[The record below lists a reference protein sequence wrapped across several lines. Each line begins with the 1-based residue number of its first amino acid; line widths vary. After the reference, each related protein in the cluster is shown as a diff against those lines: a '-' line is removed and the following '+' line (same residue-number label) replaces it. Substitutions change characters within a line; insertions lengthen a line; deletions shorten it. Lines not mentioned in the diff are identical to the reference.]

1 MNAMARALTAVLLM
15 FVLALTSPWSYA
27 QSTPDEGDADDQ
39 NTPAQIVANLRTL
52 LAQEQRNLVAAL
64 APDASVANPQ
74 APSTTTLVDL
84 LRADLRATVLA
95 QWSRS
100 SEVDLAV
107 RRAAMQLLEQK
118 IAAYEAAYGLSD
130 GLPTTRLNVLSAI
143 DLDNLQ
149 SRLESRLRD
158 ALVRTAGMPD
168 SAISLPTLGH
178 LHELR
183 AEIEGIR
190 YERLGRG
197 TAGARLVSIGTRPR
211 LSYALARATID
222 AADSE
227 VAAERVLL
235 REIQHRLT
243 WNPNDAALVVVR
255 NEVLLGK
262 NGRYLLARSRAGNQ
276 AEPRWPPGRGP
287 PDAPQFVPR
296 KGPGDGPLSPSGA
309 ANAIADVRSGIEA
322 EIRAIRH
329 GSVLDAADAAAG
341 WQAASSWLAQHV
353 DFPNSEVFSL
363 QVLSD
368 ADLPRYQEHWRQW
381 LAAIDRTVAAQP
393 VPPPQQ
399 LLQREQAKRRL
410 ALIAAEIRIRG
421 PPPPGPEAGPHGPE
435 QVLRAARLS
444 SREAFASYEDYAHV
458 TREERRLVELGKLW
472 DLAEP
477 QDKLGIREALDIQT
491 SRVKQVRGDQI
502 RISRSA
508 VRDAE
513 KLAYIDGRGARGVLT
528 ARLYRDIGTELR
540 EASAALH
547 ADDTAVEPA
556 RRVASLLRPSGPRWL
571 ADVTALIRNSAIHM
585 PQALLSVAGIR
596 ERAPQL
602 PAQFQF
608 DRNFSRSGPN
618 SIKEFRA
625 NPSVAPGGVV
635 IDPPMPGFLARRIDG
650 LRYDSAAAR
659 FRLRIDG
666 IWLDVDPPVAPTA
679 ARAALGFVLD
689 GRVAAID
696 IGNVSGGGTP
706 AEDMLTWLARNGVL
720 DVARLGRKDKQRTLE
735 LDRLLRVVRSNPAIQ
750 NTSIATNLIAADE
763 LILSAVS
770 LDPALPASRTYF
782 QGIDT
787 RELHRRLTRD
797 RRLLAPDARC
807 FKSVLAVDD
816 LSYRLDASTVKLA
829 PHFDYA
835 LYAIPDVAGS
845 PTPKAGRCQ
854 AAPIRLPGVS
864 DWFAENDAQ
873 LRRKSAA
880 MRELEAFAG
889 AVALLRHAL
898 RDAAAEVDLAD
909 YSYIN
914 EPGFPSPTL
923 LCRSVTPAE
932 CDAPFLRSLTAPAT
946 LATGEIP

>member
-1 MNAMARALTAVLLM
+1 MNATARALTAVLLM
-15 FVLALTSPWSYA
+15 LVLTSSWSRA
-27 QSTPDEGDADDQ
+27 QSTPGDGDADDQ
-39 NTPAQIVANLRTL
+39 NTPAQVVVNLRAL

-64 APDASVANPQ
+64 APEISAANPQ
-74 APSTTTLVDL
+74 APTTTTLVDR

-100 SEVDLAV
+100 SEVDLAM
-107 RRAAMQLLEQK
+107 RRARIQLLEQK
-118 IAAYEAAYGLSD
+118 IAAYETAYGLGD
-130 GLPTTRLNVLSAI
+130 GLPTTRLNVLSTI

-149 SRLESRLRD
+149 SRLENRLRD

-183 AEIEGIR
+183 AEIESIR

-197 TAGARLVSIGTRPR
+197 TAGVRLVSIGTRPR
-211 LSYALARATID
+211 LSNALARATID

-227 VAAERVLL
+227 VAVERVLL
-235 REIQHRLT
+235 REIQHRMT

-262 NGRYLLARSRAGNQ
+262 NGRYLLARPHAGNQ

-287 PDAPQFVPR
+287 PDAPELVPR
-296 KGPGDGPLSPSGA
+296 KGPGEGPLSPSGA
-309 ANAIADVRSGIEA
+309 ADAIADVRDGIAA
-322 EIRAIRH
+322 EIRAIQH
-329 GSVLDAADAAAG
+329 GSVLDAADAAAR

-353 DFPNSEVFSL
+353 DFANNEVFSL

-381 LAAIDRTVAAQP
+381 LAAIDKTVAAQP

-399 LLQREQAKRRL
+399 LQQREQAKRRL
-410 ALIAAEIRIRG
+410 ALITAEIRIRG

-444 SREAFASYEDYAHV
+444 SREAFESYEDYAHV

-472 DLAEP
+472 ELAEP
-477 QDKLGIREALDIQT
+477 QDKLGIREALDIQA
-491 SRVKQVRGDQI
+491 SRVKQVRDDQI

-508 VRDAE
+508 ARDAE

-528 ARLYRDIGTELR
+528 ARLYRDIGAELR
-540 EASAALH
+540 EATAALR
-547 ADDTAVEPA
+547 ADDTAMEPA
-556 RRVASLLRPSGPRWL
+556 RRVANLLRPSGSRWL
-571 ADVTALIRNSAIHM
+571 ADVAALIRNSVIHM
-585 PQALLSVAGIR
+585 PQALLSVGGIR

-635 IDPPMPGFLARRIDG
+635 IDAQLPDSIARRIDS

-666 IWLDVDPPVAPTA
+666 VWLDVDPPVAPTV

-706 AEDMLTWLARNGVL
+706 AEDIPTWLARNGAL
-720 DVARLGRKDKQRTLE
+720 DIAKLGRKDKQSTLE
-735 LDRLLRVVRSNPAIQ
+735 LDRLLRVVRSNPAVQ
-750 NTSIATNLIAADE
+750 NTSIATSLIAADE

-770 LDPALPASRTYF
+770 LGPALLASRTYF
-782 QGIDT
+782 QDIDT
-787 RELHRRLTRD
+787 RELHRRLSRD
-797 RRLLAPDARC
+797 RRLLAPDASC
-807 FKSVLAVDD
+807 FKSVLAVDEVG
-816 LSYRLDASTVKLA
+816 YRLDASTVKLV

-854 AAPIRLPGVS
+854 AAPVRLPGVS
-864 DWFAENDAQ
+864 DWFVENDAQ
-873 LRRKSAA
+873 LRGKSAA
-880 MRELEAFAG
+880 LRELEVFAG

-898 RDAAAEVDLAD
+898 RDAAADVDLDD

-914 EPGFPSPTL
+914 EPGSPSPTL
-923 LCRSVTPAE
+923 LCRSATAAE
-932 CDAPFLRSLTAPAT
+932 CDTPFLRSLTDPAT